1 MIVAV
6 IRLTRTSN
14 LRNGKHLPMV
24 EKELMPVI
32 SWKTRL
38 WRVSLLLAIFAVSI
52 LSAYHLGQRSQRPYI
67 AGMAEQVENWKMI
80 YKAESAKQSVV
91 MAFRDN
97 MSIAEF
103 ENKFC
108 AAQPVSGVGVS
119 GELRELIGSDDK
131 HTHVFTDKR
140 TGRVFRLRFE
150 NEKLVG
156 YHSGYGL
163 GEAANAVA
171 ANNRK

>member
-1 MIVAV
+1 
-6 IRLTRTSN
+6 
-14 LRNGKHLPMV
+14 
-24 EKELMPVI
+24 
-32 SWKTRL
+32 
-38 WRVSLLLAIFAVSI
+38 
-52 LSAYHLGQRSQRPYI
+52 
-67 AGMAEQVENWKMI
+67 MAEQVENWKMI

-156 YHSGYGL
+156 YPSGYGL

-171 ANNRK
+171 ASNRK